1 MAPAISASVA
11 RSASNGG
18 SQRRANSRTAKPSA
32 RKHSHV
38 WRPINPLAP
47 NTATSIAAFF
57 TPKAAMQH
65 FSYFETYEILEMN
78 CSPGR

>member
-1 MAPAISASVA
+1 M
-11 RSASNGG
+11 
-18 SQRRANSRTAKPSA
+18 AKPSA

-65 FSYFETYEILEMN
+65 FSYFETYEI
-78 CSPGR
+78 